1 MAFEKGRKFSTGT
14 SVHRKRQMSTLVEK
28 EGHFGPA
35 LTVCLLAFMSS
46 HWKERRVL
54 GRWIL
59 SVPSWAW
66 LSPQLAVRKHC
77 EMPPCPF
84 QHLTSYFGIPH

>member
-35 LTVCLLAFMSS
+35 LTVCPELHSLFFVTRDVISVRVVTGMRCEAAAICRLAAS
-46 HWKERRVL
+46 
-54 GRWIL
+54 
-59 SVPSWAW
+59 
-66 LSPQLAVRKHC
+66 LAGHS
-77 EMPPCPF
+77 
-84 QHLTSYFGIPH
+84 LY